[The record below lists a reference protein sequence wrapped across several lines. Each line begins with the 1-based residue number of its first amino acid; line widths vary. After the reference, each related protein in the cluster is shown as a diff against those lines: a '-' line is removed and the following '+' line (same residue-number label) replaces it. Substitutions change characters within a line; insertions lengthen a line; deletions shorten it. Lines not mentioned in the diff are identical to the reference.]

1 MLRRTRSVPRGLAC
15 LVLAFSLH
23 LAAHPADARA
33 LGETE
38 IAAGARRAPLGTR
51 EITATLASD
60 AFEGRDNQTEGS
72 RRARAYLIGLLREI
86 GPGVSGG
93 TADADYEHPFA
104 RGTNLAAVIR
114 GRELPD
120 EWVLIGAHYDHLG
133 VSRSGDVYNGA
144 TDNAAGT
151 AVAVAVARAIRSL
164 PEAPR
169 RSVAVVL
176 WDAEEDGLL
185 GSIAWVG
192 DPAIPIGRTVAYVNL
207 DIQGANL
214 TPALARISIA
224 VGAET
229 GGDLLS
235 GIVADAVQSEL
246 RQYPRGVET
255 LPVSYIFGQLRSDYA
270 TFVGAGV
277 PTVFFSDS
285 TGACYHTVRD
295 ETRYVDFEKLAS
307 QSRIAYRTTM
317 ALAEGADAPV
327 FVAPNPALATY
338 ADAITLDTIFR
349 RATADLD
356 LFHGAARRS
365 LQDVFGAVH
374 AVVERGPDAFGPS
387 DVGTLLDAALETLD
401 TLGGS
406 LACAGYFG
414 RRGPIFLPGERT
426 GTGRPIEGSGPPP
439 LGTR

>member
-1 MLRRTRSVPRGLAC
+1 MLRTASGSRGLAC
-15 LVLAFSLH
+15 LALALFL
-23 LAAHPADARA
+23 HPATAGA
-33 LGETE
+33 LGDAE
-38 IAAGARRAPLGTR
+38 IAGGARRAPVGTR

-72 RRARAYLIGLLREI
+72 RRAREYLIGLLREI

-104 RGTNLAAVIR
+104 QGTNLAAVIR

-133 VSRSGDVYNGA
+133 VSRSGDVFNGA

-185 GSIAWVG
+185 GSIAWAG
-192 DPAIPIGRTVAYVNL
+192 APAIPIERTVAYVNL

-214 TPALARISIA
+214 TQALSRVSIA

-229 GGDLLS
+229 GGDVLS
-235 GIVADAVQSEL
+235 GIVADAVRGEL
-246 RQYPRGVET
+246 AQFPRGVET
-255 LPVSYIFGQLRSDYA
+255 LPVSFIFGQLRSDYA
-270 TFVGAGV
+270 TFVGARV

-295 ETRYVDFEKLAS
+295 ETRFVDFEKLAS
-307 QSRIAYRTTM
+307 QSRIAYRTTI
-317 ALAEGADAPV
+317 ALAEGSDAPP

-338 ADAITLDTIFR
+338 DDAITLDTIFR
-349 RATADLD
+349 RATPDLNKFSAD
-356 LFHGAARRS
+356 ARRS
-365 LQDVFGAVH
+365 LQEVFDAVH
-374 AVVERGPDAFGPS
+374 AIVERGPDAFGPN
-387 DVGTLLDAALETLD
+387 DVGTLLDAAIETLD
-401 TLGGS
+401 TLGGD

-414 RRGPIFLPGERT
+414 RRGPAFLPGERAR
-426 GTGRPIEGSGPPP
+426 GTGRPFEGPHLPP
-439 LGTR
+439 LLRR

>member
-1 MLRRTRSVPRGLAC
+1 MPVARPVAT
-15 LVLAFSLH
+15 LVLC
-23 LAAHPADARA
+23 LALVPGSAGA
-33 LGETE
+33 LTDGEL
-38 IAAGARRAPLGTR
+38 ANGARRASVGTR
-51 EITATLASD
+51 EITATLASE
-60 AFEGRDNQTEGS
+60 AFEGRDNGTEGS

-93 TADADYEHPFA
+93 TDDADYEHPFA
-104 RGTNLAAVIR
+104 QGTNLAAVIR

-120 EWVLIGAHYDHLG
+120 EYVLIGAHYDHLG
-133 VSRSGDVYNGA
+133 VSRSGEIFNGA
-144 TDNAAGT
+144 TDNAAG
-151 AVAVAVARAIRSL
+151 VAVAIGVARAIRSL

-192 DPAIPIGRTVAYVNL
+192 APPIPIERTVGYVNL

-214 TPALARISIA
+214 APTLARTSIA
-224 VGAET
+224 IGAET
-229 GGDLLS
+229 GGAALS
-235 GIVADAVQSEL
+235 DVVSRAVREEL
-246 RQYPRGVET
+246 AGHPRGVET

-295 ETRYVDFEKLAS
+295 DTRFVDFEKLAS
-307 QSRIAYRTTM
+307 QSRIAYRTTA
-317 ALAEGADAPV
+317 ALAETTTPPP
-327 FVAPNPALATY
+327 FVAPNPALGTY

-349 RATADLD
+349 RATPDLKAFPTDVRRD
-356 LFHGAARRS
+356 LAEVFAAVR
-365 LQDVFGAVH
+365 AI
-374 AVVERGPDAFGPS
+374 VERGPDAFGAD
-387 DVGTLLDAALETLD
+387 DVGTLLDAALQTLD
-401 TLGGS
+401 VLGGN
-406 LACAGYFG
+406 LECAGQFA
-414 RRGPIFLPGERT
+414 RRGPYVVPGGRLRDV
-426 GTGRPIEGSGPPP
+426 GRPVEGPRVPP

>member
-1 MLRRTRSVPRGLAC
+1 MSTRRIAASRGLAS
-15 LVLAFSLH
+15 LLLALI
-23 LAAHPADARA
+23 LQPASARA
-33 LGETE
+33 LTDGE
-38 IAAGARRAPLGTR
+38 IAGGARRAPLGTR

-60 AFEGRDNQTEGS
+60 GFEGRDNQTEGS
-72 RRARAYLIGLLREI
+72 RRARVYLIGLLREI

-93 TADADYEHPFA
+93 TADADYEQPFA
-104 RGTNLAAVIR
+104 HGTNLAAVIR

-120 EWVLIGAHYDHLG
+120 EYVLIGAHYDHLG

-169 RSVAVVL
+169 RSVAIAL

-185 GSIAWVG
+185 GSLAWVAN
-192 DPAIPIGRTVAYVNL
+192 PPIPIERTVAYVNL

-214 TPALARISIA
+214 TPGLSRTSIA

-229 GGDLLS
+229 GGALLADV
-235 GIVADAVQSEL
+235 VANAVRTEL
-246 RQYPRGVET
+246 EQFPRGVET

-270 TFVGAGV
+270 TFVAASV

-295 ETRYVDFEKLAS
+295 ETRFVDFEKLAS
-307 QSRIAYRTTM
+307 QSRIAYRTTA
-317 ALAEGADAPV
+317 ALAEGRATPP

-349 RATADLD
+349 RATPDLKEFPGD
-356 LFHGAARRS
+356 ARRS
-365 LQDVFGAVH
+365 LQEVFDAVH
-374 AVVERGPDAFGPS
+374 AIVERGPDAFGGD
-387 DVGTLLDAALETLD
+387 DVGTLLNAALDTLD
-401 TLGGS
+401 TLDDS

-414 RRGPIFLPGERT
+414 RRGPFLVPGGRAP
-426 GTGRPIEGSGPPP
+426 GTRRPLDGPRLPP